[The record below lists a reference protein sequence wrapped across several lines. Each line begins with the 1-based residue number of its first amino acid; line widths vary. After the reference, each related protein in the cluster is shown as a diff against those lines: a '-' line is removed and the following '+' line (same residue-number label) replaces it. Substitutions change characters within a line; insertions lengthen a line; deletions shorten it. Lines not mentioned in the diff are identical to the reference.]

1 FWSPFPLPDSEQILQ
16 FLLILLPFLV
26 LIYYTKHATPLVTQ
40 KAARIIYWSFLIAIP
55 LFAVEMFF
63 GQPVYRACLY
73 ILSFAPDGTFG
84 SGELDTREIHRA
96 AAVISVMIFLM
107 AAQFAKNGHR
117 RYALIFL
124 LIWLLLTYFSPS
136 QSAFAGT
143 LIGILATGFAFLQKK
158 LTYYILVLG
167 LAAGFIFAVPFSVLN
182 YKTNFAE
189 KYLNKGIMKEAHIVS
204 RSETY
209 YGISKQIL
217 KKPVFGHGLEASR
230 SVKSLVDEKTGKRL
244 FFSLHPH
251 NFILQILFETGYV
264 GGFLFWV
271 VFCLMLMKIRQY
283 DTSLQP
289 FMYGTIS
296 SVAVISLFAFGFW
309 QTWWLAGLGIVII
322 AFMQKLYI
330 SPTDMR
336 PTNKPQSDE
345 IEV

>member
-1 FWSPFPLPDSEQILQ
+1 
-16 FLLILLPFLV
+16 
-26 LIYYTKHATPLVTQ
+26 
-40 KAARIIYWSFLIAIP
+40 
-55 LFAVEMFF
+55 
-63 GQPVYRACLY
+63 
-73 ILSFAPDGTFG
+73 ILSYAPDGTFG
-84 SGELDTREIHRA
+84 SGQLETREIHRA
-96 AAVISVMIFLM
+96 SAAISVMIFLV

-143 LIGILATGFAFLQKK
+143 LIGILATGFAFLRKR
-158 LTYYILVLG
+158 LTHYILVFS
-167 LAAGFIFAVPFSVLN
+167 LAAGFVFAVPFSVLN

-189 KYLNKGIMKEAHIVS
+189 KYLNKGIMKEAHIVT

-230 SVKSLVDEKTGKRL
+230 SVKSLVDEQTGKRL

-322 AFMQKLYI
+322 AFMQKLYT
-330 SPTDMR
+330 SPTDIR
-336 PTNKPQSDE
+336 PTAMQQTNE